1 MDKAKKVCKYQIET
15 FIKPTIIYYSIFI
28 AVVVVFTIV
37 AKYNEGNF
45 VSSGLEF
52 STWIFIFVTAL
63 NSFKSPFYF
72 SQANNVSR
80 KSFYLGT
87 LFYSVVVSL
96 VLPLIDIIINR
107 IYNLFVECPMNYDM
121 IYGKVRDI
129 TFLEGISFK
138 VDNSITSLFENY
150 LFLVGV
156 LLVIFSVG
164 LLITTILFRL
174 NNTGKCIAGGIIAT
188 FVMTSS
194 FIPKN
199 FWINIG
205 SLLSKIFG
213 YESRNVYLGVT
224 TLVVIASICFVIN
237 YILQRKAEAAKW
249 RYNKA

>member
-28 AVVVVFTIV
+28 AVVVVLTIV

-45 VSSGLEF
+45 VSSGLEL

-96 VLPLIDIIINR
+96 VIPVIDIIINR
-107 IYNLFVECPMNYDM
+107 IYNF
-121 IYGKVRDI
+121 
-129 TFLEGISFK
+129 FEGVSFK
-138 VDNSITSLFENY
+138 VDNSITSLLGNY

-156 LLVIFSVG
+156 LLVIFSIG
-164 LLITTILFRL
+164 LLITTVLFRL
-174 NNTGKCIAGGIIAT
+174 NNIGKCIAGGIIAT
-188 FVMTSS
+188 LTITSS
-194 FIPKN
+194 FISES
-199 FWINIG
+199 FWANIG
-205 SLLSKIFG
+205 SLFSNIFG
-213 YESRNVYLGVT
+213 YGSRNVYIGVT
-224 TLVVIASICFVIN
+224 TLVVISSLCFAIN
-237 YILQRKAEAAKW
+237 YILQRKAEATK
-249 RYNKA
+249 